1 MSFQE
6 NPLDQVR
13 SVDPALAP
21 AAPPPE
27 TKSNVEDPPFT
38 GWDVLVLVGLSVGA
52 IAIIGALVVVFAHLL
67 FFPQIPITDLAQN
80 TGLALVAQFLTYI
93 VVLLA
98 MIKLVEMR
106 TGRFWKPVR
115 WNWPRNWAIFLV
127 AGFVLYFALIG
138 LAQLLPI
145 PKHLPID
152 RFFDSPRQATLMSI
166 FAVTVAP
173 LMEELFFRGFL
184 YPVLARRLGMIAGI
198 LLTSLA
204 FGFLHGAQL
213 KYSWAVLIIILV
225 GIALTTVRA
234 LTKSV
239 ATSFLVH
246 VGYNA
251 TLSLLLLL
259 ATGGFRHLEKLNQ

>member
-1 MSFQE
+1 MSFPE
-6 NPLDQVR
+6 NPLEQLR
-13 SVDPALAP
+13 PVDPAAVP
-21 AAPPPE
+21 VSTSPE
-27 TKSNVEDPPFT
+27 TKPKVEDPPFT
-38 GWDVLVLVGLSVGA
+38 GWDVLVLVGLTIGA
-52 IAIIGALVVVFAHLL
+52 IAIIGALVVVVAHLL
-67 FFPQIPITDLAQN
+67 FYPQVPITDLAQN
-80 TGLALVAQFLTYI
+80 TGLALVAQFLTYV

-98 MIKLVEMR
+98 MVKLVEMR
-106 TGRFWKPVR
+106 CGRFWDPVR
-115 WNWPRNWAIFLV
+115 WNWPRNWAIFIC

-152 RFFDSPRQATLMSI
+152 RFFENPRQATLMSI

-184 YPVLARRLGMIAGI
+184 YPVLARRLGMVASV
-198 LLTSLA
+198 LLTSVA

-213 KYSWAVLIIILV
+213 KYSWAVLIIFLV
-225 GIALTTVRA
+225 GVVLTTVRA

-239 ATSFLVH
+239 AASFLVH

-251 TLSLLLLL
+251 TLSMLLFV
-259 ATGGFRHLEKLNQ
+259 ATAGFRHLEKLNQ

>member
-1 MSFQE
+1 LSFPE
-6 NPLDQVR
+6 NPLEQVPP
-13 SVDPALAP
+13 VDPALAP
-21 AAPPPE
+21 IAPP
-27 TKSNVEDPPFT
+27 TKTKPNIEDPPFT
-38 GWDVLVLVGLSVGA
+38 GWDVLVLVGLTVGA
-52 IAIIGALVVVFAHLL
+52 IAVVGALVVVFAHLL
-67 FFPQIPITDLAQN
+67 FFPEIPITDLAQN
-80 TGLALVAQFLTYI
+80 TGLALVAQFLTYV

-98 MIKLVEMR
+98 MVKLVEMR
-106 TGRFWKPVR
+106 CGRFWDPVR
-115 WNWPRNWAIFLV
+115 WNWPRNWAIFIC
-127 AGFVLYFALIG
+127 AGCVLYFALIG
-138 LAQLLPI
+138 LDQLLPI

-184 YPVLARRLGMIAGI
+184 YPVMARRLGMVVSI
-198 LLTSLA
+198 LLTSVA

-213 KYSWAVLIIILV
+213 KYSWAVLIILLV

-234 LTKSV
+234 ITKSV
-239 ATSFLVH
+239 AASFLVH

-251 TLSLLLLL
+251 TLSVLLFV

>member
-1 MSFQE
+1 MSSPQ
-6 NPLDQVR
+6 NPLEEMRQ
-13 SVDPALAP
+13 SAP
-21 AAPPPE
+21 TSTDIAPPSLAAR
-27 TKSNVEDPPFT
+27 KVEDPPFT
-38 GWDVLVLVGLSVGA
+38 GWDVLVLVGLTIGA
-52 IAIIGALVVVFAHLL
+52 VAIIGALVVIVAHIALY
-67 FFPQIPITDLAQN
+67 PAIPIADLAQN
-80 TGLALVAQFLTYI
+80 TGLALVAQFLTYV
-93 VVLLA
+93 VVLFA

-106 TGRFWKPVR
+106 TGRFWEPVR
-115 WNWPRNWAIFLV
+115 WNWPRNWGIFLC
-127 AGFVLYFALIG
+127 AGFVLYFVLIG

-152 RFFDSPRQATLMSI
+152 RFFDSPRQATLMSV

-184 YPVLARRLGMIAGI
+184 YPVLARRLGMIASI
-198 LLTSLA
+198 LLTSVA

-213 KYSWAVLIIILV
+213 KYSWAVLIILLV

-239 ATSFLVH
+239 AASFLVH
-246 VGYNA
+246 VGYNG
-251 TLSLLLLL
+251 TLSVLLLI